1 MNLLSCF
8 TPKSEVVC
16 LRDTYTLRQAM
27 EKMEKHPYAGL
38 PLLDAENR
46 YVGTITEGDILWF
59 CKSHDFRCLRDA
71 EQFSVR
77 EVPLHIHTPS
87 VSVNTRAESL
97 SDALLLANF
106 IPVEDDRGCFI
117 GIVTRKKYMKAMLR
131 DSGIDIA

>member
-1 MNLLSCF
+1 MNLLRCF

-27 EKMEKHPYAGL
+27 EKMEQQPYAGV
-38 PLLDAENR
+38 PLLDSENR
-46 YVGTITEGDILWF
+46 YIGTITEGDILWF
-59 CKSHDFRCLRDA
+59 CKSNNFRSLRDA

-87 VSVNTRAESL
+87 VSVNTRTESL
-97 SDALLLANF
+97 ADALLLSNF

-117 GIVTRKKYMKAMLR
+117 GIVTRKKYMKAILEER
-131 DSGIDIA
+131 GSDIA